1 MNEQEIRALVQD
13 TVARVLGPA
22 AHGFPPPPAGRLDT
36 SHLVFTLATGD
47 ADGRC
52 LIEPAVMCSH
62 CGYCRS
68 YGH

>member
-1 MNEQEIRALVQD
+1 MNEQEIRSLVQD
-13 TVARVLGPA
+13 AVARVLGPS
-22 AHGFPPPPAGRLDT
+22 AHGFPPPPSGRPDA
-36 SHLVFTLATGD
+36 SHQVFELTAAD